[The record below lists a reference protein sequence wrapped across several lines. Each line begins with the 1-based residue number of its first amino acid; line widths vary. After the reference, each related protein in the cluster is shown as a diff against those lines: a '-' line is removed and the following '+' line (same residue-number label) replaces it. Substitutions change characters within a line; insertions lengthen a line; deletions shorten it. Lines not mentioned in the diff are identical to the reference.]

1 MKIKEGCTATTS
13 DFWYD
18 LTDGGYLK
26 PDEIL
31 ENKEDINRVIDA
43 IAIIRDFEQSCVE
56 QIEDFIQ

>member
-43 IAIIRDFEQSCVE
+43 IAIIRDFEQSCEE